1 MSKTI
6 GILGGMGPLAT
17 IDLFQKIVINTPAS
31 TDQDHLRILI
41 YNNPKIPPRTNYL
54 DVSINSPLTELR
66 KSAILLE
73 NAGAD
78 FIIMPC
84 HTAHLWYED
93 IKKSLC
99 IPFYSMIENTVQ
111 KLIIQ
116 KEYSNRQILL
126 LATETT
132 IQNKLYQN
140 AFSNSS
146 KIIIPNQEEQS
157 VVNKIIKSIKSLK
170 IDSNQYIEELNIILS
185 EYKKKGINVILGGC
199 TEIPLVFPYL
209 SNDIEKIDPT
219 LMLALMAI
227 SKAKIN

>member
-1 MSKTI
+1 MSKII

-31 TDQDHLRILI
+31 TDQEHLQILI
-41 YNNPKIPPRTNYL
+41 YNNPKVPPRTTCL
-54 DVSINSPLTELR
+54 DISVDNPLIELR

-78 FIIMPC
+78 FVIMPC
-84 HTAHLWYED
+84 HTAHIWYEE
-93 IKKSLC
+93 IKKSIN

-111 KLIIQ
+111 EIIIQ
-116 KEYSNRQILL
+116 NKYSNRQIFL

-140 AFSNSS
+140 AFGSSS
-146 KIIIPNQEEQS
+146 KLIIPNQEEQR
-157 VVNKIIKSIKSLK
+157 VVSNLIKSIKSLTV
-170 IDSNQYIEELNIILS
+170 DSNQYIEELNTILFD
-185 EYKKKGINVILGGC
+185 YKKKGITAILGGC

-209 SNDIEKIDPT
+209 SNCMEKIDPT